1 MAPVSSEVLG
11 HISPQQKQDGRQS
24 FLEVVAAGWAEL
36 MQQSGCQAQAV
47 LQVAIKVIPSLIMA
61 TQSQQSSGPVL
72 IAQAVFALPTLLSIV
87 NFSLLHVSL
96 CFGAGHV

>member
-36 MQQSGCQAQAV
+36 VQQTGCQAQAA
-47 LQVAIKVIPSLIMA
+47 LQVAMKVSASLTVA
-61 TQSQQSSGPVL
+61 T
-72 IAQAVFALPTLLSIV
+72 
-87 NFSLLHVSL
+87 
-96 CFGAGHV
+96 